1 MGAPKG
7 PLSSLCPLIFVR
19 IFSRFCVFSNLPGP
33 PYAPGP
39 VTKLRVLPPV
49 TAPDNGCLKKLI
61 QLLCTQR
68 NGADHGVNICC
79 NVAH

>member
-1 MGAPKG
+1 MGPFI
-7 PLSSLCPLIFVR
+7 SLCPLIFVR

-49 TAPDNGCLKKLI
+49 TAPETDYL
-61 QLLCTQR
+61 Q
-68 NGADHGVNICC
+68 A
-79 NVAH
+79 